1 MLVAIPTL
9 VVIGLT
15 LISRNTKK
23 NLVLQWGIAS
33 QASLGFIGIII
44 HELSHLIFAILF
56 GHQITD
62 FKLLIWPKRNSNNTT
77 LGYVN
82 HEWNT
87 NSAYQNIGNVF
98 IGTAPIYGCALAIYL
113 IIKYMIPGLEN
124 NINNVQN
131 AVLNLDIGKLSHSLY
146 EFIPN
151 IFSQNLFLSLLAII
165 LIINIVIGGFD
176 LSNADLK
183 NSQAAFFSLLI
194 ISSIIIVTL
203 GLIGLSGVT
212 LMAVTKIV
220 LKFISIMLVP
230 IIFTF
235 LVNLLVNILKFF
247 H

>member
-1 MLVAIPTL
+1 MAVPTL
-9 VVIGLT
+9 IVIGLT

-23 NLVLQWGIAS
+23 NLVFQWGMTS

-44 HELSHLIFAILF
+44 HELSHLIVALLF

-62 FKLLIWPKRNSNNTT
+62 FKLLIWPKRNSDNST

-87 NSAYQNIGNVF
+87 NSTYQNIGNAF

-113 IIKYMIPGLEN
+113 IIKYMIPGLED
-124 NINNVQN
+124 NIKNIQE
-131 AVLNLDIGKLSHSLY
+131 AVLNLDISKLIQSFY

-151 IFSQNLFLSLLAII
+151 IFSQNVFLALLAIA

-176 LSNADLK
+176 LSDADLK
-183 NSQAAFFSLLI
+183 NSQTAFFSLLI
-194 ISSIIIVTL
+194 ISATIIVTL
-203 GLIGLSGVT
+203 GFIGLSGAT
-212 LMAVTKIV
+212 LMAVTKII

-230 IIFTF
+230 IIFTL
-235 LVNLLVNILKFF
+235 LVNMLVNILKFF